1 MADVRIRRGSEAWL
15 ELADAMA
22 DDRVETIELVI
33 RNQMNNH
40 YVQLLIPGR
49 PVTPRLVASLDVPDD
64 PPF

>member
-22 DDRVETIELVI
+22 DETVQEIEL
-33 RNQMNNH
+33 RTLQMPEH
-40 YVQLLIPGR
+40 IELRSLAR
-49 PVTPRLVASLDVPDD
+49 PAAPMLVTGVLSP

>member
-22 DDRVETIELVI
+22 DGSVQAVELEVV
-33 RNQMNNH
+33 NVAAGQ
-40 YVQLLIPGR
+40 YVRLTVPGR
-49 PVTPRLVASLDVPDD
+49 PATPLLVADLRPDD

>member
-22 DDRVETIELVI
+22 DESVQEIELKSLAMPEHVEL
-33 RNQMNNH
+33 RA
-40 YVQLLIPGR
+40 LAR
-49 PVTPRLVASLDVPDD
+49 PVSPPLVTGVVTP